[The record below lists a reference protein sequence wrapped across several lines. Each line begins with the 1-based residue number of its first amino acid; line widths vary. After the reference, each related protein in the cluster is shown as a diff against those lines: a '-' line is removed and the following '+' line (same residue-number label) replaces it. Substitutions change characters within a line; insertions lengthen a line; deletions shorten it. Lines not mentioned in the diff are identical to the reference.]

1 MTGLTAAGPSVL
13 ASFLASLVEFV
24 EALTI
29 VLAVGIV
36 RGWRSA
42 LLGAAAGIALLAV
55 LVLALG
61 TSLAAVPLPILQ
73 LAIGVLLLMF
83 GLRWLRKAVLRQA
96 GVLPL
101 HDEAEAF
108 AKESERLRRAAGSPV
123 SALDKIAFITTFKT
137 VMLEGIEVVFI
148 VIALGAGGRLLVAA
162 TVGAGLALAV
172 VLVLGAWLH
181 RPLAKLPENAL
192 KFGVGLMLAAFGT
205 FWVGEGIGLRWPGED
220 VAIVYLMASF
230 LVLALALVE
239 IGRRVHRGVAVQ
251 GRSISAGSAKAVS
264 PIVAVATELWGLFVD
279 DGWLAGGVLVW
290 ALAAWA
296 FEARRPVVA
305 AGGCVVFASGVLL
318 LLSLSVVQRARQPSP
333 PPVFVPSTERH
344 K

>member
-1 MTGLTAAGPSVL
+1 MTAWTSVGPSVL
-13 ASFLASLVEFV
+13 ASFLASLVEFI

-42 LLGAAAGIALLAV
+42 LLGAGAGVVVLAA

-61 TSLAAVPLPILQ
+61 TSLAKVPLPILQ
-73 LAIGVLLLMF
+73 LVVGVLLLMF

-108 AKESERLRRAAGSPV
+108 AKETERLRREAGGAPG
-123 SALDKIAFITTFKT
+123 ALDKVAFITTFKT

-148 VIALGAGGRLLVAA
+148 VIALGAGGRLLLPAA
-162 TVGAGLALAV
+162 AGAGLALAA

-181 RPLAKLPENAL
+181 RPLAKVPENAL
-192 KFGVGLMLAAFGT
+192 KFGVGIMLAAFGT

-220 VAIVYLMASF
+220 LAIAYLIAAM
-230 LVLALALVE
+230 LLLALALVRV
-239 IGRRVHRGVAVQ
+239 GRRVNRVAVDRPT
-251 GRSISAGSAKAVS
+251 GRTTPAVAGASG
-264 PIVAVATELWGLFVD
+264 PVAVAAAELWGLFVD

-290 ALAAWA
+290 TLVAWA
-296 FEARRPVVA
+296 FEARHPIVSAGACAVFA
-305 AGGCVVFASGVLL
+305 AGVLVLL
-318 LLSLSVVQRARQPSP
+318 ALSVMQRARLPSIGG
-333 PPVFVPSTERH
+333 
-344 K
+344 